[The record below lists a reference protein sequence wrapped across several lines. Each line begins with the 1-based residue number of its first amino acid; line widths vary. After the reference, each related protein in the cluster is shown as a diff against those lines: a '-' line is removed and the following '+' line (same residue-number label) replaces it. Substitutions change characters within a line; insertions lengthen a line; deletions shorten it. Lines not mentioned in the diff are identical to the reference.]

1 MSSSTLPPR
10 DFCGLA
16 EATSSLRATYMRIGF
31 AQVNTTVGDIRANRR
46 RIFSAYEEAVSLGAD
61 LVLTPELAL
70 TGYPPQDL
78 IFKSGFVPETLES
91 LNELQRAVGTVP
103 LLVGYVDLNPSQT
116 GKPFVNACA
125 VLVKGEPIR
134 KAFKTLLPTYDVFD
148 EARYFDPAPDQE
160 PIELLGRKI
169 GITICEDIWTDK
181 YLKRDLY
188 RQDPVSTLAA
198 KGARAI
204 VNLSSSPYYVGKP
217 ALRRRMVSELAAAY
231 RVPFFYCNGVGGNDQ
246 LIFDGNSFGIDQ
258 AGNTI
263 FQMPGFREEVAV
275 LESSAKPVSAFDLL
289 PEHEIYEALLLGVR
303 DYFSKCGFKTAVL
316 GLSGGIDSAVTA
328 AVAVAALG
336 KENVV
341 GVSMPSQYSSHG
353 SLEDAANLAKN
364 LGIVRHV
371 IPIKE
376 PFDVLKSQFKE
387 TFAGR
392 GEDTTEENMQSRL
405 RGLTL
410 MSMSN
415 KFGHLLLT
423 TGNKSELAVGY
434 CTIYGDMCGGLAVI
448 SDVPK
453 TMIYKLARW
462 INRDTEV
469 IPNNSIIK
477 PPSAE
482 LKPDQKDQ
490 DTLPAYEVL
499 DEILKLYVEE
509 LLSPEEIADHGFD
522 PETVRWVQRKVD
534 MNEYKRRQAAPGLKV
549 TSLAFGMG
557 WRMPIAQRYLR

>member
-1 MSSSTLPPR
+1 
-10 DFCGLA
+10 
-16 EATSSLRATYMRIGF
+16 MRIGF
-31 AQVNTTVGDIRANRR
+31 AQINTTVGDIRANRR
-46 RIFSAYEEAVSLGAD
+46 RIFSAYQKAVSSGAD

-91 LNELQRAVGTVP
+91 LNELQGAVGTVP
-103 LLVGYVDLNPSQT
+103 LLVGYVDINPNKP

-125 VLVKGEPIR
+125 VLVKGEPLR
-134 KAFKTLLPTYDVFD
+134 KVFKTLLPTYDVFD

-160 PIELLGRKI
+160 PIELLGAKV

-198 KGARAI
+198 KGAQVI

-217 ALRRRMVSELAAAY
+217 AIRRRMVSELAAIY

-246 LIFDGNSFGIDQ
+246 LIFDGNSFAIDE

-263 FQMPGFREEVAV
+263 FQMPGFLEEVAV
-275 LESSAKPVSAFDLL
+275 VESCAKPVSTVDLP
-289 PEHEIYEALLLGVR
+289 PEQEIYEALLLGVR

-328 AVAVAALG
+328 AIAVAALG
-336 KENVV
+336 KANVV

-353 SLEDAANLAKN
+353 SLGDAASLAKN
-364 LGIVRHV
+364 LGIARHV
-371 IPIKE
+371 ISIRE

-387 TFAGR
+387 IFAGR

-453 TMIYKLARW
+453 TMIYRLARW
-462 INRDTEV
+462 INRETEV
-469 IPNNSIIK
+469 IPTNSITK

-482 LKPDQKDQ
+482 LKPDQTDQ

-499 DEILKLYVEE
+499 DEILRLYVEE

-522 PETVRWVQRKVD
+522 PEVVRWVQRKVD

>member
-1 MSSSTLPPR
+1 MH
-10 DFCGLA
+10 
-16 EATSSLRATYMRIGF
+16 IGF
-31 AQVNTTVGDIRANRR
+31 AQINTTVGDIRANRD
-46 RIFSAYEEAVSLGAD
+46 RIFSAYEEAVSSGAE
-61 LVLTPELAL
+61 LVLTPELSL

-78 IFKSGFVPETLES
+78 IFKSGFVPETLVS
-91 LNELQRAVGTVP
+91 LNDLHRMVGAVP
-103 LLVGYVDLNPSQT
+103 LLVGYVDFNPSKT

-125 VLVKGEPIR
+125 VLIKGEPVR
-134 KAFKTLLPTYDVFD
+134 KVFKTLLPTYDVFD

-160 PIELLGRKI
+160 PIELLGTKI

-188 RQDPVSTLAA
+188 RQDPVFNLAS
-198 KGARAI
+198 KGARVI
-204 VNLSSSPYYVGKP
+204 LNLSSSPYNVGKP
-217 ALRRRMVSELAAAY
+217 ALRREMVSELAAIY
-231 RVPFFYCNGVGGNDQ
+231 RVPFYYCNAIGGNDE
-246 LIFDGNSFGIDQ
+246 LIFDGNSFAIDA
-258 AGNTI
+258 AGKTI
-263 FQMPGFREEVAV
+263 FQMSGFCEEVSVAR
-275 LESSAKPVSAFDLL
+275 SSAEPICTVDFL
-289 PEHEIYEALLLGVR
+289 PEQEIYEALVLGVR
-303 DYFSKCGFKTAVL
+303 DYFSKCGFKSGVL

-341 GVSMPSQYSSHG
+341 GVSMPSQYSSQG
-353 SLEDAANLAKN
+353 SLDDAANLAKN

-371 IPIKE
+371 ISIKE
-376 PFDVLKSQFKE
+376 PFEILKSQFRE
-387 TFAGR
+387 IFAGR
-392 GEDTTEENMQSRL
+392 SEDTTEENMQSRL

-453 TMIYKLARW
+453 TMIYKLAHW
-462 INRDTEV
+462 INREKEV
-469 IPNNSIIK
+469 IPSNSIQK

-490 DTLPAYEVL
+490 DTLPPYEVL

-509 LLSPEEIADHGFD
+509 QLSPEEVADRGFN
-522 PETVRWVQRKVD
+522 PEIVRWIQRKVD

-549 TSLAFGMG
+549 TSTAFGIG
-557 WRMPIAQRYLR
+557 WRMPIAQRYLRRIP